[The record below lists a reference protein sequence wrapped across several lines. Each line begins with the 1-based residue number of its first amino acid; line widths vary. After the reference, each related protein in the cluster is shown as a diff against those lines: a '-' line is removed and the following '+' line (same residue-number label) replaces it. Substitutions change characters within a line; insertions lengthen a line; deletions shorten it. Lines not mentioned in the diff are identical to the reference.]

1 MTQLPNPDGTRRPI
15 ALWAWV
21 FLLFAICFGLGY
33 PTLGRYDPRS
43 NAGLSDS
50 VQYYKL
56 VEQGPEAAIGHFK
69 YRILVPYLAK
79 PIYWVARG
87 RLGSWNSTSFALL
100 IVNSVFCAAAA
111 LFVSMFGY
119 MLSGSCSVGA
129 VAAFAYLLNFTVAN
143 YHLSGLV
150 DSADAFLFVLLTWAL
165 MSGEWALLPAIGL
178 VAGLTKET
186 FVPMGFV
193 FAGTWVLS
201 ESSTQR
207 TKKVLA
213 VVAMAVVGLI
223 TVLVVRSSIDHTLVL
238 PWNIVSQ
245 EHSATGG
252 FFHNLLRGGTEWN
265 LWLTIIWLPF
275 VFFAAKY
282 TPKGWSRGALA
293 AAVVTLALSA
303 WNDAGREAARPVVSA
318 GNVARPLFDV
328 VGSLFAVSFALT
340 VHGVQA
346 LVPVGLQDPHSK
358 GRPPRA

>member
-1 MTQLPNPDGTRRPI
+1 MTQLLRPGQSRKLV
-15 ALWAWV
+15 ALSAWV

-43 NAGLSDS
+43 TAGLSDS

-56 VEQGPEAAIGHFK
+56 VEQGPEAVTGHFK

-79 PIYWVARG
+79 PIYRIARG
-87 RLGSWNSTSFALL
+87 RIGSWNPTAFALL
-100 IVNSVFCAAAA
+100 IVNSIFCAGAA
-111 LFVSMFGY
+111 LFVSMLAY
-119 MLSGSCSVGA
+119 MLSASSSAGA
-129 VAAFAYLLNFTVAN
+129 VAALAYLLNFTVPN

-150 DSADAFLFVLLTWAL
+150 DSADGFWFVLLA
-165 MSGEWALLPAIGL
+165 WALLSRKWMIVPAIGL

-186 FVPMGFV
+186 FIPIGLV
-193 FAGTWVLS
+193 FAGSWVLS
-201 ESSTQR
+201 ESSPQR
-207 TKKVLA
+207 AKKVLA

-245 EHSATGG
+245 ERSAEGS
-252 FFHNLLRGGTEWN
+252 FIHNLLLVATEWN

-282 TPKGWSRGALA
+282 VPRAWCRGALA
-293 AAVVTLALSA
+293 AAMVTIALSA
-303 WNDAGREAARPVVSA
+303 WNDAGREAARPLVSA

-328 VGSLFAVSFALT
+328 VGSLFAVSFAVTLQ
-340 VHGVQA
+340 VVQKWMN
-346 LVPVGLQDPHSK
+346 LSDPDLK
-358 GRPPRA
+358 Q